1 MMQVIIK
8 EMQEQDI
15 PFIVRIERMSFSTPW
30 SEYSFLTEI
39 TKPNAIAKLAVLDNI
54 IIGYICIEQVL
65 DEAHILNL
73 AVHPEYRN
81 MGIAI
86 MLVSHIMEE
95 LRLKKCRFIYLEV
108 RASNHIAQML
118 YKSFGFRVTGTRK
131 KYYILPDEDA
141 VIMEFEM

>member
-1 MMQVIIK
+1 MRQVLIR
-8 EMQEQDI
+8 EMWEQDI
-15 PFIVRIERMSFSTPW
+15 PSIGLIERMSFSTPW
-30 SEYSFLTEI
+30 SEYSFLAEI
-39 TKPNAIAKLAVLDNI
+39 HKPNSIAKAAVLDNI

-81 MGIAI
+81 MGIAT

-95 LRLKKCRFIYLEV
+95 LRIKECRFIYLEV

-131 KYYILPDEDA
+131 KYYIFPDEDA
-141 VIMEFEM
+141 VIMTLEI

>member
-1 MMQVIIK
+1 MRQVLIR

-15 PFIVRIERMSFSTPW
+15 PSVCLIERMSFSTPW
-30 SEYSFLTEI
+30 SEYSFLAEI
-39 TKPNAIAKLAVLDNI
+39 HKPNSIAKAAVLDNI

-81 MGIAI
+81 MGIAT

-95 LRLKKCRFIYLEV
+95 LRIKECRFIYLEV

-118 YKSFGFRVTGTRK
+118 YKSFGFSVTGTRK
-131 KYYILPDEDA
+131 KYYIFPDEDA
-141 VIMEFEM
+141 VIMTLEI

>member
-1 MMQVIIK
+1 MRQVLIR
-8 EMQEQDI
+8 EMREQDI
-15 PFIVRIERMSFSTPW
+15 PSIGLIERMSFSTPW
-30 SEYSFLTEI
+30 SEYSFLAEI
-39 TKPNAIAKLAVLDNI
+39 HKPNSIAKASVLDNI

-81 MGIAI
+81 MGIAA

-95 LRLKKCRFIYLEV
+95 LRIKECRFIYLEV

-131 KYYILPDEDA
+131 KYYIFPDEDA
-141 VIMEFEM
+141 VIMTLEI

>member
-1 MMQVIIK
+1 MRQVLIR

-15 PFIVRIERMSFSTPW
+15 PSVCLIERMSFSTPW
-30 SEYSFLTEI
+30 SEYSFLAEI
-39 TKPNAIAKLAVLDNI
+39 HKPNSIAKAAVLDNI

-73 AVHPEYRN
+73 AVHPEYRK
-81 MGIAI
+81 MGIAA

-95 LRLKKCRFIYLEV
+95 LRLKECRFIYLEV

-118 YKSFGFRVTGTRK
+118 YKSFGFSVTGTRK
-131 KYYILPDEDA
+131 KYYIFPDEDA
-141 VIMEFEM
+141 VIMTLEI